1 MEKKRLIKLFMIYMG
16 IAIILSIVVI
26 VMGIKAYHKLN
37 QEFYNVANDT
47 VLDEE
52 SKTKDISDVKYEEI
66 TLYKEDGTE
75 VKLSESKDRPVMLLF
90 WNEENED
97 SVKVLEKVEKM
108 YKNYVEQ
115 IDFYMINT
123 SKDEDKEKLKDISLE
138 IYYDLEGE
146 AVEKYKIE
154 ELPSMIYISEDNE
167 VFNAKSGFTTT
178 DSLEAN
184 LDILSNNI

>member
-1 MEKKRLIKLFMIYMG
+1 MDKKRIFIIIGICIL
-16 IAIILSIVVI
+16 IAILIIVFGNI
-26 VMGIKAYHKLN
+26 MYKKGNKGLN
-37 QEFYNVANDT
+37 NTISDT

-52 SKTKDISDVKYEEI
+52 SKTKDSNDVKYEEI
-66 TLYKEDGTE
+66 SLYKEDGTE
-75 VKLSESKDRPVMLLF
+75 VKLSDSKDRPVMLLF

-97 SVKVLEKVEKM
+97 SVKVLEKVEEM
-108 YKNYVEQ
+108 YKNYEDQ

-123 SKDEDKEKLKDISLE
+123 SKDEDREKPKDISLD

-146 AVEKYKIE
+146 ATEKYKIE